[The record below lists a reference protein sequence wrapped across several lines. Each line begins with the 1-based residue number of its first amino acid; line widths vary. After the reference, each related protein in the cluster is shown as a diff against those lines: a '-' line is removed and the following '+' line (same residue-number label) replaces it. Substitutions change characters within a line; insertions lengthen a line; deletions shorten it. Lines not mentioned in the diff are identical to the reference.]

1 MTITCFY
8 DRKDIFGNRTF
19 CEDSTDSESVYNFDL
34 KKMLQFVFKQVRKH
48 DYSGYEFRLDFAGK
62 FSMNITTKHGDEEND
77 VYTVDFWSRD
87 DGRDEMRKM
96 SKKALS
102 VWIENLYNLDLEHTS
117 EKSA

>member
-1 MTITCFY
+1 
-8 DRKDIFGNRTF
+8 
-19 CEDSTDSESVYNFDL
+19 
-34 KKMLQFVFKQVRKH
+34 
-48 DYSGYEFRLDFAGK
+48 
-62 FSMNITTKHGDEEND
+62 MNITTKHGDEEND

-102 VWIENLYNLDLEHTS
+102 VWIENLYKLDLEHTS